1 MNLQHANTTDTDQAV
16 TELKELTPR
25 IQAINAAIGRY
36 QWMRDQSQAELAKL
50 SETAISLFGTDDC
63 EQIEAQQAA
72 IDAENMAAVK
82 KVREEVESMEA
93 LLAELESV
101 LKG

>member
-1 MNLQHANTTDTDQAV
+1 MNLQHTTPDTDKAV
-16 TELKELTPR
+16 AELKELTPR

-36 QWMRDQSQAELAKL
+36 QWMREQSQAELAKL
-50 SETAISLFGTDDC
+50 SETAITLFGTDDC
-63 EQIEAQQAA
+63 DQIEAQQAA
-72 IDAENMAAVK
+72 IDAQNTATVK
-82 KVREEVESMEA
+82 KVREEVESMET